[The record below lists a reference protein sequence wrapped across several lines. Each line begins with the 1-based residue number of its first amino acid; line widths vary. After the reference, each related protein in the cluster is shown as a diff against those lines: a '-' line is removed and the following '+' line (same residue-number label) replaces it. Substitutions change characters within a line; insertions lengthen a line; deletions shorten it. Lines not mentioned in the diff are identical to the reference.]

1 MAEGKEPAGFVES
14 GARRMTS
21 EEVRQRALRLATGLS
36 SLGVGEG
43 DCVALLLRND
53 IPFLETLLA
62 AARIGAYAV
71 PIDWHCSA
79 NELAAALALVRAKA
93 LVAHADLL
101 NGRGSA
107 APRETAV
114 LWAPTPTEIAQAY
127 GIAEDARSPPP
138 GALVWEE
145 WLDRHAAWSEP
156 ARPPPG
162 RMTLTSGTTGRPK
175 AVRRAPI
182 APSLGKAYGELVD
195 QWFGNRSGMR
205 TAIVGPL
212 YHSVQSIYAMAALR
226 QADALFL
233 PAKFSAEGLLK
244 IIETERITHLNLVPI
259 MMIRL
264 LQLPDAVRARYDVS
278 SLEFVIHG
286 AAPCPPVVKSGMI
299 KWWGPVLHEYYG
311 TTEAGMMT
319 RASSQDWLARPG
331 TVGKAWPGRVLRIL
345 DKDGRDLPPRGE
357 GEICASLDLLPDFTY
372 VGDDAAR
379 AAIAREGLVASG
391 DIGFLDEE
399 GYLFVCDRKKD
410 MVVSGGVNIYP
421 TEIEAALLAHPGV
434 ADCAVFGIPSAE
446 YGETLMAV
454 VEPRGEKAPETE
466 ALRAHLLE
474 RLASFKAPRHYEFR
488 RELPRDDSG
497 KIRKQAL
504 RAPYWERTERRI

>member
-1 MAEGKEPAGFVES
+1 M
-14 GARRMTS
+14 
-21 EEVRQRALRLATGLS
+21 
-36 SLGVGEG
+36 
-43 DCVALLLRND
+43 
-53 IPFLETLLA
+53 
-62 AARIGAYAV
+62 
-71 PIDWHCSA
+71 
-79 NELAAALALVRAKA
+79 
-93 LVAHADLL
+93 
-101 NGRGSA
+101 
-107 APRETAV
+107 
-114 LWAPTPTEIAQAY
+114 
-127 GIAEDARSPPP
+127 
-138 GALVWEE
+138 
-145 WLDRHAAWSEP
+145 
-156 ARPPPG
+156 PG

-175 AVRRAPI
+175 AVCRAPI
-182 APSLGKAYGELVD
+182 APSLGTAYGELVD
-195 QWFGNRSGMR
+195 QWFGNRPGMR

-226 QADALFL
+226 HAEVLLL
-233 PAKFSAEGLLK
+233 PAKFSAEGLLDT
-244 IIETERITHLNLVPI
+244 IETQRLTHLNLVPI

-264 LQLPDAVRARYDVS
+264 LQLPEAVRARYDLS

-286 AAPCPPVVKSGMI
+286 AAPCPPEVKRGI
-299 KWWGPVLHEYYG
+299 IEWWGPVLHEYYG

-319 RASSQDWLARPG
+319 RASSEEWLARPG

-345 DKDGRDLPPRGE
+345 DEEDRNLPPRGE

-372 VGDDAAR
+372 VGDETAR
-379 AAIAREGLVASG
+379 GAIARGGLVASG

-421 TEIEAALLAHPGV
+421 AEIEAVLLAHPDV

-454 VEPRGEKAPETE
+454 VQPRREKRPEPE

-474 RLASFKAPRHYEFR
+474 RLAGFKVPRHYELR

-497 KIRKQAL
+497 KIRKQLL
-504 RAPYWERTERRI
+504 RAPYWEGAERRI